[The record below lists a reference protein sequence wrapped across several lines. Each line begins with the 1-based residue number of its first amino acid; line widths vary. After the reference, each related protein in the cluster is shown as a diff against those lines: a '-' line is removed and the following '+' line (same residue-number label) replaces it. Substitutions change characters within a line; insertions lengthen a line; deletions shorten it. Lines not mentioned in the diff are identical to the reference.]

1 MHFCLL
7 WGELIGTLRS
17 VALFLRFREVHS
29 ESLSKVLEQVKSIT
43 SVMAY
48 LSSIVDMMSLWNET
62 RFFDKKLVLGW
73 SKN

>member
-7 WGELIGTLRS
+7 WEGVIGTLRS
-17 VALFLRFREVHS
+17 VAVFLRFCEVHS

-43 SVMAY
+43 SVMAC

-62 RFFDKKLVLGW
+62 RCFIRNQL
-73 SKN
+73 